1 MIYQLFPTPVYRVND
16 HVDITNEYA
25 QLDKFEITNK
35 QFDNFGEKS
44 VNTYILDD
52 YRLSNLSRWIVKHI
66 NHYSKQILYPGAN
79 AEDYVL
85 LQSWISVKH
94 PGQSHAAHTHPNS
107 VISGVFYWEATN
119 IPITFVNSKAVE
131 LGPTQLIDY
140 TFSVTDIEPG
150 TLILFPSNL
159 KHTVSINN
167 SDKPRKSLAF
177 NSIPTS
183 GLGSNGQLSEIDF
196 TRLKNKLMRDKKS
209 PVLPGLV

>member
-16 HVDITNEYA
+16 SLDFTKENE
-25 QLDKFEITNK
+25 QLDKFETTYKKFNS
-35 QFDNFGEKS
+35 FGEKS

-52 YRLSNLSRWIVKHI
+52 YRLSNLSRWIVKHV
-66 NHYSKQILYPGAN
+66 NHYSTEILYPGAD
-79 AEDYVL
+79 AKDYIL
-85 LQSWISVKH
+85 LQSWVSVKY
-94 PGQSHAAHTHPNS
+94 PGQSHAAHIHPNS
-107 VISGVFYWEATN
+107 VISGVYYWEATN

-131 LGPTQLIDY
+131 IGPTQLKDY
-140 TFSVTDIEPG
+140 TFSVDDISTG

-196 TRLKNKLMRDKKS
+196 TRLKSKLMHR
-209 PVLPGLV
+209 